1 MMKSDVRKVRVA
13 ISADFL
19 KAYSKISKD
28 RQTRVRN
35 FIDKFK
41 ADPTSSGLNY
51 EKVAN
56 AADPNIHSVRV
67 DQQYRAVVLKPAQG
81 NVYML
86 LWVDNHDAA
95 YEWATRRRFNIH
107 PDTGA
112 LQVVEVT
119 ETAAD
124 SKAPAVV
131 EESTAGIFDK
141 VRDRQLRRLGVP
153 EEAFPLVR
161 RLDTEDALE
170 SAAERLPQEAY
181 EALVMLAAGYSVEEA
196 ERELNRAAE
205 KQVNTDD
212 FVAALDNP
220 DTQRRFVLVEDDY
233 ELQQML
239 AAPLEQWRVFLH
251 PSQRRIVEMKANG
264 PVRVLGGAGTGKTVV
279 AIHRAKWL
287 AEHLPTGTTK
297 RILFTT
303 FTKNL
308 ATDIKESMQA
318 VCDTET
324 LRRVE
329 VVNIDAWVSQFL
341 RQNGYEHRV
350 VFDHELEEPWQNALN
365 QASANLGL
373 DDQFYRDEWKKIVQ
387 AQGISDAQEYIRAKR
402 TGRGCRLSRKDRLA
416 VWPVFEEYR
425 AILDERR
432 WRELTDAVRDA
443 RSILERS
450 ATALP
455 YASVIVDEAQDMSPE
470 VFRLIR
476 RLVEPGLNDIFIAG
490 DAHQRIYGHKVVLS
504 HCGIDIRGR
513 GRKLRTNY
521 RTTEQTRKWA
531 VALLEGR
538 AIDDLD
544 GGSDDLKGYKSL
556 FHGPEPEINAYGD
569 FAKECEGLTKRVNAL
584 TESGATP
591 ASICIVARTNDLLA
605 QYEGALAS
613 RGIDTYRIRRSSSDN
628 RRKSGVRLATMHR
641 VKGLEFEHVI
651 VVGVNEGVLPLSAA
665 MLADN
670 PFEEAENEIRER
682 ALLYVAATRAKNSLW
697 VSSFGRPSALLS
709 ATPSGGRAGKGVD
722 A

>member
-1 MMKSDVRKVRVA
+1 MNTETQTVRVA

-41 ADPTSSGLNY
+41 SDPTSPGLNY

-56 AADPNIHSVRV
+56 ALDPNIHSLRV
-67 DQQYRAVVLKPAQG
+67 DQQYRAVVLKPTQG

-119 ETAAD
+119 ETTATTEIP
-124 SKAPAVV
+124 PAEACTVV
-131 EESTAGIFDK
+131 GIFDK
-141 VRDRQLRRLGVP
+141 VRDRQLRRLGIP
-153 EEAFPLVR
+153 EEVIPLVR
-161 RLDTEDALE
+161 SLNSEEALEDA
-170 SAAERLPQEAY
+170 ADRLPQEAY
-181 EALVMLAAGYSVEEA
+181 EALIMLAAGYSVEET
-196 ERELNRAAE
+196 EHELDRASD
-205 KQVNTDD
+205 KPVNTDD
-212 FVAALDNP
+212 FAAALDNP
-220 DTQRRFVLVEDDY
+220 DTQRRFVLVDDDY

-251 PSQRRIVEMKANG
+251 PSQRKIVQMKANG
-264 PVRVLGGAGTGKTVV
+264 PVRVLGSAGTGKTVV

-287 AEHLPTGTTK
+287 AENLQPDNAK

-308 ATDIKESMQA
+308 ATDIKESIQS
-318 VCDTET
+318 VCDTAT
-324 LRRVE
+324 LRQIE
-329 VVNIDAWVSQFL
+329 VINIDAWVSQFL
-341 RQNGYEHRV
+341 HQNGYEYRI
-350 VFDHELEEPWQNALN
+350 VFDNELDEPWQNALN
-365 QASANLGL
+365 LASADLKL
-373 DDQFYRDEWKKIVQ
+373 DDQFYRDEWKKIIQ
-387 AQGISDAQEYIRAKR
+387 TQGISSCQAYIHAKR
-402 TGRGCRLSRKDRLA
+402 TGRGCRLSRKARLA

-425 AILDERR
+425 AILNERR

-443 RSILERS
+443 RSIIEKGVAAS
-450 ATALP
+450 P
-455 YASVIVDEAQDMSPE
+455 YAAVIVDEAQDMSAE

-476 RLVEPGLNDIFIAG
+476 QLVDPCPNDIFITG

-513 GRKLRTNY
+513 GKKLRTNY

-538 AIDDLD
+538 KIDNLD

-556 FHGPEPEINAYGD
+556 LQGPEPVISACDD
-569 FAKECEGLTKRVNAL
+569 FVKECETVTTRITSLTNAGV
-584 TESGATP
+584 SP
-591 ASICIVARTNDLLA
+591 ASICIVARTNDLVA

-613 RGIDTYRIRRSSSDN
+613 KGIETYRIRRSSSDN
-628 RRKSGVRLATMHR
+628 RRKAGVRLATMHR
-641 VKGLEFEHVI
+641 VKGLEFDHVL
-651 VVGVNEGVLPLSAA
+651 VVGVNDGIVPLSVA

-670 PFEEAENEIRER
+670 PFEVAENEGRER
-682 ALLYVAATRAKNSLW
+682 ALLYVAATRAKQSLA
-697 VSSFGRPSALLS
+697 VSSFGMPSPFVA
-709 ATPSGGRAGKGVD
+709 RK
-722 A
+722 